1 MSTPHPEFIWTLH
14 DAGKELQGC
23 HIVFDG
29 INYQFTEQNPHNVL
43 ATTPGPFPT
52 FRPFTFPIFTYLEQE
67 WAITLWNLP
76 EGRDGHGT
84 WAAHDRRLAE
94 TNPPGK
100 KSPIT
105 DPQSG
110 DFTAMAG
117 GSIDPEKASY
127 RAKA

>member
-1 MSTPHPEFIWTLH
+1 MSTPHPEFIWTII

-29 INYQFTEQNPHNVL
+29 INFEFTEPNRHNVL
-43 ATTPGPFPT
+43 ATTSGPLPPVV
-52 FRPFTFPIFTYLEQE
+52 PFTFPVFTYLEQE
-67 WAITLWNLP
+67 WAITLWTLP

-84 WAAHDRRLAE
+84 WAAHDRRLHE